1 LTENSRKNT
10 AEKQVTS
17 LFGDSMVNKKSPY
30 YVRSEFTRRVYG
42 NDNYTTLER
51 KLKVTGMDR
60 SRVKS
65 EAEMT
70 KSRVMP

>member
-1 LTENSRKNT
+1 
-10 AEKQVTS
+10 
-17 LFGDSMVNKKSPY
+17 MVNKKSPY